1 MCLKGHT
8 PTLLVGMQMYAIFN
22 TAFWQFKSKIP
33 KAFKT
38 LESDF
43 FLTGNKQVLK
53 FAGKY
58 LCLRCFLNFVKI

>member
-1 MCLKGHT
+1 
-8 PTLLVGMQMYAIFN
+8 MYAIFN
-22 TAFWQFKSKIP
+22 LAFWHFKSKIP
-33 KAFKT
+33 KAFKI

-58 LCLRCFLNFVKI
+58 LHLRCFLNFVMVVKI